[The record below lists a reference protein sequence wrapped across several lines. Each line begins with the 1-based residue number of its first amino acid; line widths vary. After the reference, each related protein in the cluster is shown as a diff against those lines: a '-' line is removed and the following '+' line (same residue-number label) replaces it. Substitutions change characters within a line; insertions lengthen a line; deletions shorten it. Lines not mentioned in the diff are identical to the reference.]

1 MVAVDPALI
10 GHGQLV
16 YLWPNPFGWRGPF
29 LAADTGGAIQGRR
42 IDFYD
47 WRGRAHPARLGPADR
62 PSQPHAARPRHRRRA
77 GRARRSRT
85 ARAPASGPLGA
96 RIGRLARAQL
106 GRGPSIPGF
115 QPPSVGY
122 AWCAWFATNI
132 WRNAGVPI
140 PVNAWSGYPY
150 DWAHARGQLFKRVGR
165 PPEGATPPAGVG
177 ADVRH
182 QPAPARPGTS
192 TSSTASCPTGR
203 SWSPAATRTARASPA
218 TAPAACSAPT
228 PPT

>member
-1 MVAVDPALI
+1 MIAVDPALI

-29 LAADTGGAIQGRR
+29 LAADTGSAIQGRR

-62 PSQPHAARPRHRRRA
+62 SSQPHPARPRQPRHRRPERA
-77 GRARRSRT
+77 
-85 ARAPASGPLGA
+85 ARATAPRPRPGRSGT

-115 QPPSVGY
+115 RPPSVGY

-132 WRNAGVPI
+132 WRKRRRPDPRQRLVGL
-140 PVNAWSGYPY
+140 PV
-150 DWAHARGQLFKRVGR
+150 
-165 PPEGATPPAGVG
+165 
-177 ADVRH
+177 
-182 QPAPARPGTS
+182 
-192 TSSTASCPTGR
+192 
-203 SWSPAATRTARASPA
+203 
-218 TAPAACSAPT
+218 
-228 PPT
+228 

>member
-29 LAADTGGAIQGRR
+29 LAADTGAAIQGRR

-47 WRGRAHPARLGPADR
+47 WRGRRTQLAWGQQTVQA
-62 PSQPHAARPRHRRRA
+62 
-77 GRARRSRT
+77 SRT
-85 ARAPASGPLGA
+85 PLAPGTTTTAGLSAPLEDCAAPASGPLGA

-115 QPPSVGY
+115 RPPSVGY

-132 WRNAGVPI
+132 WRQRRRADPRQRLVGL
-140 PVNAWSGYPY
+140 PV
-150 DWAHARGQLFKRVGR
+150 
-165 PPEGATPPAGVG
+165 
-177 ADVRH
+177 
-182 QPAPARPGTS
+182 
-192 TSSTASCPTGR
+192 
-203 SWSPAATRTARASPA
+203 
-218 TAPAACSAPT
+218 
-228 PPT
+228 